1 MSSSV
6 SSAVPTHY
14 EILEL
19 SNNASDEEI
28 KKSYRR
34 LSLQNHPDRNPS
46 PEASD
51 KIRLINT
58 AYECLKDST
67 TRQSYDEQLVGGG
80 GANNPQSMFF
90 HTNFT
95 EHGDQV
101 DFANIN
107 NIFHTIFG
115 NKMNAMNAQSFHE
128 HFINQLNKPPPIVCK
143 ISITPV
149 QSYNGCSISL
159 EYQRWEMVEDV
170 SPSFG
175 GKKTRRQTK
184 TENISIVIPEGVENG
199 EIIILR
205 ERGNT
210 MNNLSGDVK
219 ICIEIVENASNEEK
233 TTEFQRIGLDLL
245 YKRELTLKESLCGFS
260 FVIKHL
266 NGSSYCVKNKTT
278 IVSPGQK
285 QIIPNLGFKK
295 NGNIGNLIIEY
306 SVVFPKEFTQ
316 TQIDK
321 LNEIL

>member
-1 MSSSV
+1 MSSS
-6 SSAVPTHY
+6 VPTHY

-19 SNNASDEEI
+19 SNNASVDEI

-46 PEASD
+46 PEASE

-58 AYECLKDST
+58 AYECLKDSAS
-67 TRQSYDEQLVGGG
+67 RRSYDEQLLRG
-80 GANNPQSMFF
+80 GADNPQSMFF

-115 NKMNAMNAQSFHE
+115 NKMNAMNTQSFHD

-143 ISITPV
+143 ISITPI
-149 QSYNGCSISL
+149 QSYNGCSVSF
-159 EYQRWEMVEDV
+159 EYQRLEIIEEDT
-170 SPSFG
+170 PSFG
-175 GKKTRRQTK
+175 GKQTSRQTK

-210 MNNLSGDVK
+210 MNNLRGDVK
-219 ICIEIVENASNEEK
+219 ICIGISENAGEEEE
-233 TTEFQRIGLDLL
+233 TTVFQRIGLDLL

-260 FVIKHL
+260 FIIKHL

-285 QIIPNLGFKK
+285 QIIPNLGFKQ

-321 LNEIL
+321 LNEII